1 MNPTRTALFGLLITM
16 CAFAAAAATMAEAA
30 APIAKS
36 AAPRAKAATPMTEV
50 SSPQIVA
57 TTPKVQLSAGE
68 EFDFTITAT
77 FLDGDGSLYTIAL
90 DESHLPDGFKVLDT
104 GDSQQLASA
113 AQRRGPADQSQAVV
127 SKTRYYK
134 FKAIE
139 PGIWLLPKA
148 KLVLAADPQKS
159 YGETSPIYTI
169 VSPAGQSASTQPFF
183 RQLPPTPMTKGG
195 ELMPFYQISAIAPHY
210 QVVLWRLAV
219 LAVAVA
225 ALAVAA
231 SAWSQRRR
239 QRPKAA
245 KKPKVTVAELRS
257 ELDDAGYRDRSP
269 EQIKESYDAV
279 RGTLISYAQH
289 ILGRDI
295 SAVRPSELIAQQGFV
310 DGAQRQRF
318 GQVLSACDAVRFCPE
333 RLAVRDKLAETV
345 AAAKAAVIDP
355 VELSPAPKP
364 RPGGGE

>member
-16 CAFAAAAATMAEAA
+16 CAFASAV
-30 APIAKS
+30 PIAE
-36 AAPRAKAATPMTEV
+36 AATPMTEV

-104 GDSQQLASA
+104 GDSQQLASTS
-113 AQRRGPADQSQAVV
+113 QRRGPADQSRGPAGQRRGSVGKSQAVV